1 MWAIASFE
9 LRQRFKMLSTHVYFL
24 MFFALSMLWI
34 AAAGGAFPGAVISFG
49 DKVFVNSP
57 FALSQ
62 TISTLGFL
70 GIVVVAAMMG
80 RAVQQDFEYRIQDF
94 FFTAPIKKHQYLLG
108 RFLGSYITL
117 VYIFTSIGLGAWLAS
132 FLPAVEAE
140 RLGPHSFLAY
150 LLPYLFNTLP
160 NLLIFGAIFFTLAAT
175 TRRMLPVYI
184 SSVMLLVG
192 YLIAISFAREPEY
205 RNLAAWLDPFGSRA
219 ISKLVEY
226 WTIIEKNTQQ
236 VPFVGVYLYN
246 RLIWV
251 GIALV
256 IFAIGY
262 WRFQFVSRIDG
273 NQSKKSAIS
282 PKEGPRPPITIQRYE
297 PDFSQPQWGR
307 MLMAMTWLNLRET
320 VKNIYFVVIVLTGV
334 LFIFA
339 ISSGT
344 GKMFGTEIYP
354 VTYSMVEQLSGGFA
368 LFMLIITTFYSGELV
383 WREREAG
390 IAQMHDA
397 LPMPSWLYF
406 LPKLLAL
413 IALQG
418 LLLLLTIVCGVV
430 IQIVKGYYQFE
441 FGLYLQS
448 ILLQAWPQYMLLA
461 VLAMTLQVM
470 INQKYIAYFVMILY
484 FIATIAGQLMGLE
497 HPMILYGQVPSYI
510 YSDMNG
516 FGHSIYTT
524 MWYLAFWGGAA
535 IVMTGVSLLFWPRG
549 TNDNWASRKQMA
561 RHSLSPKVLLNFAIG
576 GTLFLGAGGVLY
588 YNTNIANQYRSSYE
602 LAELK
607 ASYERRYKR
616 FESRPQ
622 PRISDVRIALDL
634 QPETR
639 SAQLAGRYELHNRSL
654 EDIRDIFISIND
666 DIEIQKMSFSVPA
679 NATVADTKL
688 GFYIY
693 QLEKALAPGASITLD
708 FKLATSP
715 KGILG
720 LGGNT
725 GIIAN
730 GTFVNN
736 MTMMPHIGYQE
747 FGELTEERERKK
759 HNLAPKERKLGR
771 DNAVG
776 LANNYISNDADWLK
790 FDAVVSTS
798 LDQIAIA
805 PGYLAKEWQENGRR
819 YFHYTMDKPI
829 LNFYSVL
836 SAKYQV
842 KKDQWQGM
850 PIEIYYHA
858 GHEYNLERMM
868 SGVKQSLDY
877 YTKNFSPY
885 QHKQVRIIEF
895 PRYANFAQA
904 FPNTI
909 PFSEGIGFIAKVDD
923 KNPKDIDYP
932 FYVTAHEVAH
942 QWWAHQVIGGN
953 TRGTT
958 LLTETLSQYSALMVM
973 KKRYGEDKMRRFLS
987 YELDRYLLGRATE
1000 NRKELPLAQNED
1012 QAYIHYRKGSLVMYA
1027 LQDLI
1032 GEDKVNQALQEV
1044 LKKHALQGPPYPSST
1059 VLLNELRKVTPADKQ
1074 YFIDD
1079 AFESI
1084 VLYENR
1090 AMTAS
1095 AKKLANGKYEVSFK
1109 VSSGKLRAGE
1119 TGEEKR
1125 MPMKDWIDIGVDDKE
1140 RNPLLRQKHILTGGE
1155 QSFTVIVEKEP
1166 AKAGI
1171 DPDNKLIDRKPD
1183 DNMVRVELP

>member
-24 MFFALSMLWI
+24 MFFALAMLWI
-34 AAAGGAFPGAVISFG
+34 AAAGGVFQGAVISFG
-49 DKVFVNSP
+49 DKVFINSP
-57 FALSQ
+57 FAVTQ
-62 TISTLGFL
+62 TISTLGYL
-70 GIVVVAAMMG
+70 GIVIVAAMMG

-94 FFTAPIKKHQYLLG
+94 FFTAPIKKHQYLFG
-108 RFLGSYITL
+108 RFIGAYITL
-117 VYIFTSIGLGAWLAS
+117 VYIFTSIGLGAWLAT

-140 RLGPHSFLAY
+140 RVGPHSFLAY

-175 TRRMLPVYI
+175 SRRMLPVYI
-184 SSVMLLVG
+184 GSVLLLVG
-192 YLIAISFAREPEY
+192 YLIAMSFAREPEY

-219 ISKLVEY
+219 VSKLEEY
-226 WTIIEKNTQQ
+226 WTIVEKNSLQ
-236 VPFVGVYLYN
+236 VPFTGVYLYN
-246 RLIWV
+246 RILWLSV
-251 GIALV
+251 ALV
-256 IFAIGY
+256 IFVVGY
-262 WRFQFVSRIDG
+262 WRFKFVSKIDG
-273 NQSKKSAIS
+273 NRSKKSTLTPEESTRA
-282 PKEGPRPPITIQRYE
+282 PIQVKRYQ
-297 PDFSQPQWGR
+297 PDFSQPQSGR
-307 MLMAMTWLNLRET
+307 MLLAMTWLNLRET
-320 VKNIYFVVIVLTGV
+320 TKNIYFAVIVLAGI
-334 LFIFA
+334 LFVFT
-339 ISSGT
+339 ISFNV
-344 GKMFGTEIYP
+344 GKIFGTATYP
-354 VTYSMVEQLSGGFA
+354 VTYNMIEVLSGGFFF
-368 LFMLIITTFYSGELV
+368 FMLIITTFYSGELV
-383 WREREAG
+383 WRERESG

-406 LPKLLAL
+406 LPKLFAL

-418 LLLLLTIVCGVV
+418 MLLLLTIICGVL
-430 IQIVKGYYQFE
+430 IQTIKGYYNYELGQ
-441 FGLYLQS
+441 YIQA
-448 ILLQAWPQYMLLA
+448 ILLMAWPQYMFIA
-461 VLAMTLQVM
+461 VLAMTLQVL
-470 INQKYIAYFVMILY
+470 INQKFVAYFVMILY
-484 FIATIAGQLMGLE
+484 LIATLAGPAIGLE
-497 HPMILYGQVPSYI
+497 HPMLLFGQVPSYT

-524 MWYLAFWGGAA
+524 LWYIVFWGGAA
-535 IVMTGVSLLFWPRG
+535 IVMTGLSLLFWPRG

-561 RHSLSPKVLLNFAIG
+561 RRSLSPAMLLNFAVG
-576 GTLFLGAGGVLY
+576 GSIFLASGGILY
-588 YNTNIANQYRSSYE
+588 YNINIANEYRSTYE
-602 LAELK
+602 RAELN

-622 PRISDVRIALDL
+622 PRISDVRFALDL
-634 QPETR
+634 QPENR
-639 SAQLAGRYELHNRSL
+639 SAQLKGRYQLINRSK
-654 EDIRDIFISIND
+654 EDIRDIFITINE
-666 DIEIQKMSFSVPA
+666 DIDIQKMSLSVA
-679 NATVADTKL
+679 SKVTVADSKL
-688 GFYIY
+688 GFYIH

-708 FKLATSP
+708 FVLATSP

-720 LGGNT
+720 LGGDS
-725 GIIAN
+725 GVIYN
-730 GTFVNN
+730 GTFLNN
-736 MTMMPHIGYQE
+736 ITMMPHIGYQQRA
-747 FGELTEERERKK
+747 ELQEERDRKK
-759 HNLAPKERKLGR
+759 HNLPPKERKLGR
-771 DNAVG
+771 DNALG
-776 LANNYISNDADWLK
+776 LANNYISNDADWVS

-798 LDQIAIA
+798 PDQIAIA
-805 PGYLAKEWQENGRR
+805 PGYLAKEWLQNGRR

-850 PIEIYYHA
+850 PLEIYYHA
-858 GHEYNLERMM
+858 GHEYALDRMM
-868 SGVKQSLDY
+868 NGMKQSLEY

-885 QHKQVRIIEF
+885 QHKQMRIVEF
-895 PRYANFAQA
+895 PRYAFFAQA

-909 PFSEGIGFIAKVDD
+909 PFSEGIGFIAKVND
-923 KNPKDIDYP
+923 KDPKDIDYP

-942 QWWAHQVIGGN
+942 QWWAHQVIGGD

-958 LLTETLSQYSALMVM
+958 VLTETLSQYSALMVM
-973 KKRYGEDKMRRFLS
+973 KKRYGEGKMRRFLS
-987 YELDRYLLGRATE
+987 FELDRYLLGRATE

-1044 LKKHALQGPPYPSST
+1044 IKKHAVQGPPYPSST

-1079 AFESI
+1079 GFESI

-1090 AMTAS
+1090 ALSAS
-1095 AKKLANGKYEVSFK
+1095 AKKLANGKYEVTVK
-1109 VSSGKLRAGE
+1109 VNSGKLLAGE

-1140 RNPLLRQKHILTGGE
+1140 RNPLLRQKHQLINGE
-1155 QSFTVIVEKEP
+1155 QSFTVVVDKEP

-1183 DNMVRVELP
+1183 DNMVRVELK